1 MLKRLKELQ
10 GYVLQAVDGPVG
22 AVSAFYIDER
32 DWAVRFLAVDTGD
45 WLEGR
50 RVFIALDDLGQPDH
64 DSRVIPVNRR
74 RDELSKQA
82 PPGEASSGAIGVENL
97 TAIPLLELGDQIG
110 EDLTGEDAN
119 PRAVISSSEL
129 TSYRIEARDG
139 DIGRID
145 DFIVEDSAWNVLYLV
160 VDTGGWTSSRQV
172 VVSPSWIT
180 EIDQEDAEV
189 EIDLKKETIANSPAL
204 DPDTPIDQNFET
216 RIYDHY
222 RKNQP
227 RKEDS

>member
-1 MLKRLKELQ
+1 VLKRLKELQ
-10 GYVLQAVDGPVG
+10 GYVLQAVDGPVS

-32 DWAVRFLAVDTGD
+32 DWAVRFLAVDTGE

-74 RDELSKQA
+74 RAELSKHA

-129 TSYRIEARDG
+129 ASYRIEARDG

-204 DPDTPIDQNFET
+204 DQDTPIDQNFET